1 MKKAEAKPIV
11 FSRHSQVQMSLRGAT
26 EQEVIETILKGQWL
40 PAKYD
45 RFRSKRRFNFGR
57 PSPITGVVYRFKDV
71 EAIFKEEE
79 DQIVVIT
86 VKVYYSNEEGVT

>member
-1 MKKAEAKPIV
+1 MKAKVKPIV
-11 FSRHSQVQMSLRGAT
+11 FSKHSQVQMSLRGAT
-26 EQEVIETILKGQWL
+26 EQEVVEVILKGQWL
-40 PAKYD
+40 PAKYG
-45 RFRSKRRFNFGR
+45 RFCSKRRFHFNK
-57 PSPITGVVYRFKDV
+57 PSPITGVIYRFKDV